1 MDYLD
6 IQKEEF
12 IHTYKRNYK
21 KLRILYSFLAI
32 FVMTFFVIKFFKP
45 GELKVDMK
53 VTEYINREMDRILT
67 NYKDRE
73 KQNSEFKKLSPKHP
87 IEPIRMTLS
96 TAVFK
101 YTGVN
106 PNVILKRII
115 YNPSNSLN
123 EDYMSMS
130 LDSPYICKT
139 HKTFRTK
146 RILPDGTEQTLLWI
160 FFEYLDVK
168 ITQKAVG
175 GNEHTIRT
183 IIKDVLRGL
192 DYMHSQK
199 IAHLDLKIGN
209 IMGKSTEKGVV
220 YKLID
225 FGYSQLMPKSGSV
238 VIPKKN
244 YGTYP
249 YKPPEIVFKNEHGL
263 KSDIWSL
270 GAICWFLSLQYTPF
284 YFDGF
289 EKDLTSYRRFLKR
302 KGDDPEDSK
311 NHKFI
316 FNKTTSVELKD
327 FIKKCMQIEPEMRPT
342 VRELLDHPFITGKK
356 GVQNYNLEDETE
368 DLSIEDYT
376 TGESSVL

>member
-1 MDYLD
+1 
-6 IQKEEF
+6 
-12 IHTYKRNYK
+12 
-21 KLRILYSFLAI
+21 
-32 FVMTFFVIKFFKP
+32 MTFFVIKIFKP
-45 GELKVDMK
+45 GELKLDMK

-67 NYKDRE
+67 TYKDRE
-73 KQNSEFKKLSPKHP
+73 KQNSEFKKLNPRHP
-87 IEPIRMTLS
+87 IEPIRMTLT

-101 YTGVN
+101 YTGVT

-115 YNPSNSLN
+115 YNPANSLN

-146 RILPDGTEQTLLWI
+146 RLLPDGTEQTLLWI

-168 ITQKAVG
+168 ITQKGVG
-175 GNEHTIRT
+175 GDEKRIRT

-192 DYMHSQK
+192 NYMHSNN

-209 IMGKSTEKGVV
+209 IMGKTTEKGVI

-225 FGYSQLMPKSGSV
+225 FGYSQLMPNTGSV

-249 YKPPEIVFKNEHGL
+249 YKPPEIVFRNEHGL

-289 EKDLTSYRRFLKR
+289 EKDLASYRRFLKR
-302 KGDDPEDSK
+302 KGEEQEDYK

-316 FNKTTSVELKD
+316 FNKNASIELKD
-327 FIKKCMQIEPEMRPT
+327 FVKRCMQIDPEMRPE
-342 VRELLDHPFITGKK
+342 VAELLEHPFITGKK
-356 GVQNYNLEDETE
+356 GIEDYNLEDETE
-368 DLSIEDYT
+368 DLSIEEYT
-376 TGESSVL
+376 TESTSSLT